1 MQKKKNILIL
11 SKSLK
16 CPARAPSVSAWP
28 PAPQSRGSQSQP
40 SLSAGI
46 LAESLVKKTNAAS
59 LFSWP
64 SHSVLITIRASALSR
79 VVLGTAGDSSA
90 RGTFATTPASVFRQH
105 LPPVSSCIGA
115 RSEVSR
121 CSLQDTGLHTQTQGL
136 QFHPVDLK
144 GKKKCLENK
153 CPGFQH
159 VFVGGR
165 FCRDFVI
172 VVF

>member
-1 MQKKKNILIL
+1 MQKNNILIL

-28 PAPQSRGSQSQP
+28 PAPRSRGSQSQP
-40 SLSAGI
+40 SLSSGI

-79 VVLGTAGDSSA
+79 TVLGTAGDSSA

-121 CSLQDTGLHTQTQGL
+121 CSLQDTGFAHTNSGFTVPPGGL
-136 QFHPVDLK
+136 ER
-144 GKKKCLENK
+144 KKKNA
-153 CPGFQH
+153 
-159 VFVGGR
+159 
-165 FCRDFVI
+165 
-172 VVF
+172 